1 MNNPVFDLLGEGGHD
16 VESLTAYAL
25 YKQHKRTW
33 ALEFLE
39 ENGKPPA
46 KVDDAAFARV
56 ASTYDQ
62 LDRYRKD
69 ARDILIAFANETVD
83 EARPDI
89 EREAIT
95 ARMEKA
101 AYEAGSQT
109 TFWKQIQF
117 GVVASAINTVLLI
130 VIAVGIQLTGVDF
143 LEVMQNL
150 SDGPRNTGE

>member
-1 MNNPVFDLLGEGGHD
+1 
-16 VESLTAYAL
+16 
-25 YKQHKRTW
+25 
-33 ALEFLE
+33 
-39 ENGKPPA
+39 
-46 KVDDAAFARV
+46 VDDAAFARV

-130 VIAVGIQLTGVDF
+130 VIAVGIQLTGVDV

-150 SDGPRNTGE
+150 SDGPRNRGE